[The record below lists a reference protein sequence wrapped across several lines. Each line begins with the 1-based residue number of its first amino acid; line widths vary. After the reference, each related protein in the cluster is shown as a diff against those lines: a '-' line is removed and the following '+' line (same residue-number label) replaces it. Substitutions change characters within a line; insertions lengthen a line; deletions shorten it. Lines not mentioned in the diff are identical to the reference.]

1 MNMEI
6 ESILKAAGFVRDP
19 NRDLWF
25 SRDRRRAFSQ
35 EVLSDHDTR
44 WLELKLLE
52 DVPEDEFR
60 FYRHTSNLK
69 TCVEILDQLGLGV
82 LTPVESLS

>member
-1 MNMEI
+1 MEI
-6 ESILKAAGFVRDP
+6 ERILKAAGFVLDP

-35 EVLSDHDTR
+35 EVLRDHDSR

-52 DVPEDEFR
+52 NVHEDEFR
-60 FYRHTSNLK
+60 FYRNTSNLN
-69 TCVEILDQLGLGV
+69 TCFEILDQLGLGA

>member
-1 MNMEI
+1 MNNDNI
-6 ESILKAAGFVRDP
+6 FKAAGFVHDP

-25 SRDRRRAFSQ
+25 NRADREAFSQ
-35 EVLSDHDTR
+35 EVISDHDST
-44 WLELKLLE
+44 WLKLKLQE
-52 DVPEDEFR
+52 HVPEDEFR
-60 FYRHTSNLK
+60 FYRNTPDPE